1 MVLTG
6 QKTGPSPPRHHLALL
21 ETPPSC
27 SVCPRRASS
36 PAAALG
42 EHYRMGTAMH
52 DTGLDRALGVPLSP
66 KLISVTDS
74 IREHAIRCARSHLAT
89 HSSWLPRL
97 SSHVPARASP
107 MVDAP
112 ILWYKMFLVSTFS
125 MRVLFPLSAGPS
137 PNHRP
142 CFHLTTCCCSLQ
154 TAVAVA
160 QKHHHA
166 LCPCLV
172 SPADDFHNQ
181 SDVAFFVLGYCTIAL
196 AVLPRPLLR
205 GQS

>member
-1 MVLTG
+1 MFRTAVVLTG

-112 ILWYKMFLVSTFS
+112 IQDVPCFDFFHACFVSSF
-125 MRVLFPLSAGPS
+125 RRPLSQSSSMWPS
-137 PNHRP
+137 HNMLLQPPNRSGSGTEAP
-142 CFHLTTCCCSLQ
+142 
-154 TAVAVA
+154 
-160 QKHHHA
+160 
-166 LCPCLV
+166 
-172 SPADDFHNQ
+172 
-181 SDVAFFVLGYCTIAL
+181 
-196 AVLPRPLLR
+196 
-205 GQS
+205 